1 MLKATRDQLL
11 PTTIIGSLPRPRW
24 YTAQLE
30 GRPFRL
36 AMANAV
42 YREQYTD
49 AVSAL
54 LRDQERA
61 GLDVVTDGDSR
72 FDDDV
77 GGGSWPM
84 YPARRLGGTAGLALG
99 GAYPSRATPGTIMY
113 ETGEAR
119 PAPIV
124 VGKIDRGAL
133 ELTPI
138 WKTAQRLTAKPVKLG
153 TPAAEVVESYLVN
166 RHYADR
172 AALVLDIA
180 DALNAELAELARAG
194 CPAIQIEASWIT
206 RAAHHQRPE
215 MWSPE
220 LYAEIFH
227 RTTRGLG
234 ELTEVWCH
242 TCWGNPAAQRPFAF
256 APSYAPTLD
265 VLNGLACD
273 VITFENADSGGKEL
287 ELICQAITRP
297 KIALGVISHRS
308 LQVEQPAE
316 VAATLRRALELVPP
330 ERLVVTADCGF
341 GREGMSRRIA
351 YYKMVS
357 MVRGANLVRREL
369 GLPERPCP
377 AADPRFALA

>member
-1 MLKATRDQLL
+1 M
-11 PTTIIGSLPRPRW
+11 
-24 YTAQLE
+24 
-30 GRPFRL
+30 
-36 AMANAV
+36 
-42 YREQYTD
+42 
-49 AVSAL
+49 SAL

-84 YPARRLGGTAGLALG
+84 YPARRLGGTAGLELG

-166 RHYADR
+166 RHYPDR

-180 DALNAELAELARAG
+180 DALNAELTELARAG

-206 RAAHHQRPE
+206 RAAHHQRPD

-220 LYAEIFH
+220 FYAEIFH

-273 VITFENADSGGKEL
+273 VITFENADSGCMEL
-287 ELICQAITRP
+287 DLICKAITTR
-297 KIALGVISHRS
+297 KVALGVISHRT
-308 LQVEQPAE
+308 LQVETPEE
-316 VAATLRRALELVPP
+316 VAAILRRALEYVPP

-351 YYKMVS
+351 FYKMVS
-357 MVRGANLVRREL
+357 MVQGTNLVRREL

-377 AADPRFALA
+377 AADPAYGLS